1 LTAYYAASV
10 SDFLADTT
18 ESIVGAL
25 TIRGGSVDASQRD
38 AWVGQIGVLKAALGG
53 CHGSLFLEFD
63 VPRIGSRIDAVL
75 VAGPVVIV
83 IEFKVGEHEFRI
95 ADRNQVW
102 DYALDLKNFHQAS
115 HASPI
120 VPILVAT
127 EAADAVPRLLPPA
140 EDGVFQPVMC
150 NASRLGDA
158 VRLAFSRMSGAPLD
172 ALAWSRAP
180 YHPTPTIIEAAQALY
195 SRHSVD
201 AIARHD
207 AGTQNLGVTS
217 GRVEE
222 IIEEARRTKRKA
234 IVFVTGVP
242 GAGKTLVGLNIATHK
257 RGDAPTHAVFLSG
270 NGPLVAVLSEALA
283 RDEVARR
290 RRQNDMTRKGVI
302 KQSIKDDVGVHA
314 PQERPTGLQPVRA

>member
-1 LTAYYAASV
+1 MGSADLDASGNLAPALTMPGLAVSAAYYAALV

-25 TIRGGSVDASQRD
+25 TMRSGSVDASQRD
-38 AWVGQIGVLKAALGG
+38 AWVGQIAVLRTALDA
-53 CHGSLFLEFD
+53 CDGSVFLEFD

-75 VAGPVVIV
+75 VTGPAVVV

-115 HASPI
+115 HAAPI

-127 EAADAVPRLLPPA
+127 EATDAVPYLLNPA
-140 EDGVFQPVMC
+140 DDGVFPPVMC
-150 NASRLGDA
+150 NATRLSEA
-158 VRLAFSRMSGAPLD
+158 VHLARSHTSGAQLD
-172 ALAWSRAP
+172 ALAWGRAP

-195 SRHSVD
+195 AHHSVD

-207 AGTQNLGVTS
+207 AGAQNLGVTS
-217 GRVEE
+217 TRVEE
-222 IIEEARRTKRKA
+222 IIENARRRNRKV

-242 GAGKTLVGLNIATHK
+242 GAGKTLVGVNIATHR
-257 RGDAPTHAVFLSG
+257 RGDTPTHAVFLSG
-270 NGPLVAVLSEALA
+270 NGPLVRVLSEALA
-283 RDEVARR
+283 RDEVVRR
-290 RRQNDMTRKGVI
+290 RRQRDMTRLSGQRK
-302 KQSIKDDVGVHA
+302 
-314 PQERPTGLQPVRA
+314 